1 MTPKSQMQGFQ
12 GGPGLA
18 YNWTRDAGQRQ
29 MLHDAKSRGANI
41 FEAFSNSPPYWM
53 TVSGCASGATTKGQ
67 DNLQP
72 SMRDNF
78 VSYLATVVKHFRDV
92 EGIEFDSVEPF
103 NEPAPSNWWTA
114 LGKQEGNSASYA
126 SENEI
131 IPKLAL
137 QLRQDGLKTIVSGVD
152 MNNVNSATA
161 IATGS
166 GALSPSS
173 METLG
178 RYNTHDYHN
187 PTQAES
193 RSAFRALAQSYNKPI
208 WMSEVGCCFTTQ
220 TDISAALYMADT
232 IRADL
237 RDLGAE
243 AWMFWQTDWG
253 VIKFNGNQPV
263 PQKQYYAI
271 AQYSRFIRPGFTIIS
286 AGNAQ
291 NTLAAYSAATK
302 RLVLVSTN
310 DGTDGN
316 ALANDLDLT
325 AFNGLPKTVTIY
337 RTTADA
343 NTNVQAGSVALASG
357 HVIDQL
363 PLQSIATYVLDGVTL
378 R

>member
-1 MTPKSQMQGFQ
+1 
-12 GGPGLA
+12 
-18 YNWTRDAGQRQ
+18 
-29 MLHDAKSRGANI
+29 
-41 FEAFSNSPPYWM
+41 
-53 TVSGCASGATTKGQ
+53 
-67 DNLQP
+67 
-72 SMRDNF
+72 
-78 VSYLATVVKHFRDV
+78 
-92 EGIEFDSVEPF
+92 
-103 NEPAPSNWWTA
+103 
-114 LGKQEGNSASYA
+114 
-126 SENEI
+126 
-131 IPKLAL
+131 
-137 QLRQDGLKTIVSGVD
+137 
-152 MNNVNSATA
+152 
-161 IATGS
+161 
-166 GALSPSS
+166 
-173 METLG
+173 
-178 RYNTHDYHN
+178 
-187 PTQAES
+187 
-193 RSAFRALAQSYNKPI
+193 
-208 WMSEVGCCFTTQ
+208 
-220 TDISAALYMADT
+220 
-232 IRADL
+232 
-237 RDLGAE
+237 
-243 AWMFWQTDWG
+243 
-253 VIKFNGNQPV
+253 V